1 MTRALIFGAGGV
13 GSVYGW
19 FLEKAGV
26 AVTAVCRSNYQQVK
40 NQGIQIR
47 SKKWGRNLSTPI
59 AVPSVAA
66 AKQHGP
72 FDFILV
78 CSKAFPDTFT
88 LIKDAVTPE
97 SAIVLAQ
104 NGIGIEEDYAK
115 AYPGNTVISGVVYLP
130 VKQIEPGVVEHI
142 TPLECFEIGTYPAVN
157 SDKAKAQAQ
166 TLSNL
171 FAVGGATCDVYD
183 DIQSQRW
190 NKLAINATFNT
201 MCALT
206 MCDDGNLL
214 RSSDSAVSMI
224 RDVMREISR
233 LASALGYDTVTEEV
247 IDWHMDRIVER
258 LTTGGKEPSMLQ
270 DIKSARPIE
279 VEAILGNAVRIA
291 SEAKVETPY
300 LRLLY
305 TLAKGLNF
313 STSRDGTWKPLA
325 SVS

>member
-47 SKKWGRNLSTPI
+47 SRKWGKHVSKPT

-66 AKQHGP
+66 AREYGP
-72 FDFILV
+72 FDYIFV
-78 CSKAFPDTFT
+78 CSKAFPETHT
-88 LIKDAVTPE
+88 LIKDAVTQE
-97 SAIVLAQ
+97 SVIVLAQ
-104 NGIGIEEDYAK
+104 NGIGIEEDYVK

-130 VKQIEPGVVEHI
+130 VKQIEAGVVEHL
-142 TPLECFEIGTYPAVN
+142 TPLECFEISTYPAKS
-157 SDKAKAQAQ
+157 SDMAKSQAQ
-166 TLSNL
+166 RLADT
-171 FAVGGATCDVYD
+171 FAAGGATCKVYD
-183 DIQSQRW
+183 DIQPQRW
-190 NKLAINATFNT
+190 NKLAINATFNS
-201 MCALT
+201 MCALSL
-206 MCDDGNLL
+206 CDDGNFL
-214 RSSDSAVSMI
+214 RSSEGAENMI

-233 LASALGYDTVTEEV
+233 LASALGYDSVTDDV
-247 IDWHMDRIVER
+247 IEWHLDRMRDR
-258 LTTGGKEPSMLQ
+258 LVTGGKEPSMLQ
-270 DIKSARPIE
+270 DVKNAKPIE

-291 SEAKVETPY
+291 AEAKVEVPY

-313 STSRDGTWKPLA
+313 STSRNGSWKPLA
-325 SVS
+325 RVS